1 MPLPLNKFMQDATQE
16 YYHYTGSLTTP
27 DCNEIVNWIILKTP
41 YSCNQAQLNSISTKI
56 PSSYRNVKPL
66 NERTVYSAI
75 NSAVYHT
82 SGAESRSSFM
92 ITLSILIPIVLT
104 LI

>member
-41 YSCNQAQLNSISTKI
+41 YSCNQAQLDSISTKI
-56 PSSYRNVKPL
+56 PSSYRNVKLL
-66 NERTVYSAI
+66 NGRTVY
-75 NSAVYHT
+75 SAVYHT